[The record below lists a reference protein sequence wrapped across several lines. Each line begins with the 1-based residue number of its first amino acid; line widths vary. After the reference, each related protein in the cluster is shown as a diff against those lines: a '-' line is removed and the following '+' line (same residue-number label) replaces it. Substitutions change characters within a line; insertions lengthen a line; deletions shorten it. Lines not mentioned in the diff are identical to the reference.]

1 MTTLQRIRLIENAV
15 EDMRSYLRADGGDCE
30 LVNVDGDQVYVK
42 LSGACTG
49 CQPASVTINC
59 MRQKLNE
66 ATGLA
71 LRVLPVS

>member
-1 MTTLQRIRLIENAV
+1 MTTLKRIRLIETAI
-15 EDMRSYLRADGGDCE
+15 DGMRSTLRADGGDCE
-30 LVNVDGDQVYVK
+30 LIDVDGDHVYVK

-49 CQPASVTINC
+49 CQLASVTING
-59 MRQKLNE
+59 MRQKLVE

>member
-1 MTTLQRIRLIENAV
+1 
-15 EDMRSYLRADGGDCE
+15 MRSYLRADGGDCE
-30 LVNVDGDQVYVK
+30 LVDVDGDQVYVK

-49 CQPASVTINC
+49 FQRASVTING

-71 LRVLPVS
+71 LRVLAVS